1 MSTAQM
7 DARTAALN
15 SAPLDAWIALSDDET
30 KIVARGTTYQEV
42 AAELDRIGDESAV
55 VVKTPPSWALLAV

>member
-15 SAPLDAWIALSDDET
+15 GAPLDAWIALSNDET
-30 KIVARGTTYQEV
+30 KIVARGATYQEV
-42 AAELDRIGDESAV
+42 ADALDKAGDDTSV
-55 VVKTPPSWALLAV
+55 IVKTPPDWSILSV